1 MQAIQTKVLTAT
13 STLPTRI
20 VATCQAGR
28 LVQSRDSL
36 ADDAAFDIF
45 LKSRIPASLS
55 DWERPHYVAAWKL
68 AASFD
73 WINNKA
79 YGRLVGGTLKDGS
92 MVWVF
97 SEVIDPMVN
106 VRLKCSNA
114 I

>member
-36 ADDAAFDIF
+36 ADDATFV
-45 LKSRIPASLS
+45 IPASLS

-79 YGRLVGGTLKDGS
+79 YGQLVGGTLKDQS

-97 SEVIDPMVN
+97 SEVIDPTVN